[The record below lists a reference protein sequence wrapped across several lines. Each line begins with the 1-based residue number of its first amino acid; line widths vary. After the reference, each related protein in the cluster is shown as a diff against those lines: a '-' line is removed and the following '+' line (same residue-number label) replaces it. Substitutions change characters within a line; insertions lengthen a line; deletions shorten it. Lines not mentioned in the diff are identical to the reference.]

1 MGLYVVEPKGDE
13 RGWGGY
19 RSQPLAPSYIPTR
32 RISASGKHA
41 VPLFMVVRRS

>member
-13 RGWGGY
+13 RGWGEY
-19 RSQPLAPSYIPTR
+19 RSQPLAPYIPTR